1 MELEGREKS
10 MPTLNQGNIF
20 ERLQENHAIAI
31 VFGHIGFNEMGVRW
45 RAFKNAEPTLTH
57 IQDPFSEIP
66 NEPRCIP
73 TGQWLW
79 FVPDQNNHG
88 MPEEELET
96 VLNRA
101 LSWAKNEGHRLIIT
115 NGISDT
121 DHGTDTNANRYSD
134 NQRAIFL
141 IRYSQE
147 KEREDSVKIELISL
161 NDVFVRNAE

>member
-1 MELEGREKS
+1 
-10 MPTLNQGNIF
+10 MPRLTQGNIF
-20 ERLQENHAIAI
+20 EKLQENHVAI
-31 VFGHIGFNEMGVRW
+31 VFGHIGFNEMSACW
-45 RAFKNAEPTLTH
+45 RAFKNTEPTLVP

-66 NEPRCIP
+66 NEPRCTS

-79 FVPDQNNHG
+79 FVPDQDNRG
-88 MPEEELET
+88 MSERELEA

-101 LSWAKNEGHRLIIT
+101 LSWAINEGYRLIIT

-121 DHGTDTNANRYSD
+121 DHGTDTNANRHSD
-134 NQRAIFL
+134 NQRAEFL

-147 KEREDSVKIELISL
+147 KERESSAKIELISL